1 METTEQ
7 AQPGTIEA
15 ALDSILQPE
24 EPEVIEEEVQEE
36 PETEVVDESEDEDI
50 DEVEEVTA
58 EDDDTEDEYE
68 DTEEVEDSAPELY
81 TVKVDGKEEQ
91 VSLEDLKRGY
101 SGQKYVQKG
110 MQEAAEL
117 RKQMEARNADLLN
130 QQQILNQTIQM
141 LQTEGLPQAPVMPS
155 SEMAENDPLG
165 YIAAQ
170 AAYTE
175 QKAEYD
181 QKINQLTQVYQQQQQ
196 LSQQEQAAYLQ
207 REMETL
213 KQVIPEF
220 ADPEKATSVR
230 DRLVNKGNEIYG
242 YTAEEIGSVMD
253 HRAIRV
259 LNDAIKYQE
268 LQSGKQKAVQEAKPK
283 NRRVVKAGA
292 KKVSSNANAERQAR
306 SKLKRSGSID
316 DALSLILNS

>member
-1 METTEQ
+1 VETTEQ

-36 PETEVVDESEDEDI
+36 PEAEVVDESEDEAV

-117 RKQMEARNADLLN
+117 RKQTEAVYADLLN
-130 QQQILNQTIQM
+130 QRQQFQQLTEM
-141 LQTEGLPQAPVMPS
+141 LQTEGLPQEPVMPS
-155 SEMAENDPLG
+155 KEMFDADPIG
-165 YIAAQ
+165 FMEAKISYD
-170 AAYTE
+170 E
-175 QKAEYD
+175 QKAAYD
-181 QKINQLTQVYQQQQQ
+181 QKVGQLSQAMQQQQQ
-196 LSQQEQAAYLQ
+196 ATQAAQAAYLQ

-213 KQVIPEF
+213 KQVVPEF

-242 YTAEEIGSVMD
+242 YTAEEIAAVMD

-306 SKLKRSGSID
+306 SKLKKSGSID